1 MVEWVVIEIVLFV
14 GSYVAS
20 RESLL
25 IYGHA
30 AVPFEFIITW
40 LAIEIKQAI
49 RMDDAW

>member
-1 MVEWVVIEIVLFV
+1 MVERVVIEIVLFV

-30 AVPFEFIITW
+30 AVPFDFVVIW
-40 LAIEIKQAI
+40 LAIEIKQAV
-49 RMDDAW
+49 